1 MNQSKQL
8 HIEKLLQNIPA
19 GDLTV
24 IRNSVPE
31 QDNILLTD
39 QFFAKTEGKGL
50 IESYSVYPG
59 IDASYNTFL
68 APEVTFHHVASS
80 SILELFYCHN
90 GRVGWNMQ
98 GGTAVYL
105 GAGDMTVHSATSCAD
120 SSMMFP
126 LGYAEGIS
134 ISIDLSRLSKDYP
147 AILQEAG
154 MDLQNMKNTFCFDN
168 PVSISSCPELDRIFT
183 PLYSVNPVR
192 RKPYLKL
199 KVQELLMYLM
209 DLQPGQRALTQYF
222 SQQTELVK
230 KIHRQLTDH
239 LDQRFTIEE
248 LSKQYLINTSTLK
261 EVFKTVYGLPIA
273 TYMKEYRIRE
283 AMKLLRETDSTI
295 AEIAYKVG
303 YRTQGKFSQAFKD
316 VVQMLPTEYRKS
328 HIHKLKSLSK

>member
-120 SSMMFP
+120 SAMMFP

-328 HIHKLKSLSK
+328 HIRKLKSLSK